1 MKTYIILIM
10 KVFLLSLVWGAC
22 DSDEEVYQVTDRA
35 DAYISSIQLYTAD
48 NRNVATQVSID
59 NDNGIIRVEVK
70 NGVNLGRLKPRCSL
84 APEATI
90 TPKMGIWT
98 DFSTSVN
105 YTVVSGNGKERKE
118 YEIIVVE
125 KE

>member
-1 MKTYIILIM
+1 MKTNIILIV
-10 KVFLLSLVWGAC
+10 KVLLLTLILGAC
-22 DSDEEVYQVTDRA
+22 DTNEEVYLVTDRA
-35 DAYISSIQLYTAD
+35 DAYISSVQLYTAD

-59 NDNGIIRVEVK
+59 NEHGIIHVEVK
-70 NGVNLGRLKPRCSL
+70 NGVNLAHLKPRCSL

-90 TPKMGIWT
+90 APKMGIWT
-98 DFSTSVN
+98 NFQVPVR
-105 YTVVSGNGKERKE
+105 YTVISGSGEVTKE